1 MLAKPEELS
10 VTPPNNLEWHIKP
23 DKFRKKDEL

>member
-1 MLAKPEELS
+1 LAVPEEYA

-23 DKFRKKDEL
+23 DIFREEEEH